1 MINTERGIFLK
12 LNVNLLKNFYGK
24 YLYIL
29 PFRFLDQHGGWGW
42 EGVPLY
48 MLIIGI
54 TLKEDQLDFIMLN
67 HLNLFSFDTHSVTVS

>member
-1 MINTERGIFLK
+1 MENIYTYCHFVFSINMG
-12 LNVNLLKNFYGK
+12 
-24 YLYIL
+24 
-29 PFRFLDQHGGWGW
+29 GW